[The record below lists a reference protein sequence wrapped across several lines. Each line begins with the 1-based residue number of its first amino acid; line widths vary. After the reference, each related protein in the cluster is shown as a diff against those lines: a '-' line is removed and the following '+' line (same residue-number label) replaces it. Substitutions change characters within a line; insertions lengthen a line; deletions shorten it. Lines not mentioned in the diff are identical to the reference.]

1 MQIELREL
9 HKRIGATI
17 IYVTHDQR
25 EALTMS
31 DRVAILKDGR
41 LVQIDR
47 PERLHD
53 HPINSF
59 VASFIGEASLLPVR
73 RIDGCSVA
81 LGPAILRSARAIP
94 DREALMLAVHSE
106 KLLIDDGTADGS
118 RNRLTGTVTDIV
130 NQGESP
136 RIFLTLPDGTAL
148 SLRQP
153 SHHEAYRHIP
163 PLGGRLTVTL
173 HPEDTIIVPKVPE

>member
-31 DRVAILKDGR
+31 DRVAVLKGGR
-41 LVQIDR
+41 IVQIDR

-53 HPINSF
+53 HPADSF

-73 RIDGCSVA
+73 RIDSGCVA
-81 LGPAILRSARAIP
+81 LGPAILRSARTIP
-94 DREALMLAVHSE
+94 NGDALILAVHSE
-106 KLLIDDGTADGS
+106 KLLIDDGAADAA
-118 RNRLTGTVTDIV
+118 RNRLTGTVTDV
-130 NQGESP
+130 VYQGESL
-136 RIFLTLPDGTAL
+136 RIFLALPDGTAL

-153 SHHEAYRHIP
+153 SHHEAYRRIP
-163 PLGGRLTVTL
+163 PLGGSLTVTL
-173 HPEDTIIVPKVPE
+173 HPEDTIIVPKAPE